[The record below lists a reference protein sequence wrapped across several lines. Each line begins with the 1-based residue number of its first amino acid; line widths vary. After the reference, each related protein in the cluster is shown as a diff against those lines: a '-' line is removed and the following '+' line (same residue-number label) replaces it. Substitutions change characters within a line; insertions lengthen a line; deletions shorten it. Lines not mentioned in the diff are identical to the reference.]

1 MCFDLASENK
11 APCENKH
18 AKEKDLCK
26 IQSKICAKIAV
37 LNNSVQQHSEILL
50 NSPPVSNPL
59 NKGIN
64 FTVKPA
70 MLSKPCTLTRKYS
83 VHNSTCSMGKKEG

>member
-1 MCFDLASENK
+1 MCFDLASQNK
-11 APCENKH
+11 ALCENKH
-18 AKEKDLCK
+18 TKEKDLCK
-26 IQSKICAKIAV
+26 IWMKIAV
-37 LNNSVQQHSEILL
+37 LNSSVHQHSEILL

-70 MLSKPCTLTRKYS
+70 MLSKPCTLARK
-83 VHNSTCSMGKKEG
+83 